1 MMRGSFLYS
10 LHSNGLEPG
19 VTADPSKF
27 HEVYKSKYGKV
38 RIYELLGVD
47 QESKRWVADPKNRI
61 CDAPG
66 SWFCRGQYPPALAS
80 VLSSKRDF
88 AQLEDFNRRGAS
100 RDEDYQRQYFENM
113 NNPELARMKAL
124 HNPNMYDRL
133 LQSNKPKRED
143 IDATNSKWEDTEH
156 TTLLWS
162 IITRGDLDELQALL
176 EKVPLAAYVRS
187 SDGRGPM
194 WWAMESRKQ
203 EIVKFLIGYGLSYE
217 DKDKY
222 GLTPVD
228 LLSISKTGDSSS
240 NPIYANIKPEQD
252 L

>member
-1 MMRGSFLYS
+1 MMRASFLYS

-19 VTADPSKF
+19 VVADPSKF
-27 HEVYKSKYGKV
+27 KEVYKSKYGKV

-47 QESKRWVADPKNRI
+47 QESKRWVANPTNRK
-61 CDAPG
+61 CDVLG

-80 VLSSKRDF
+80 VLSKKKDF
-88 AQLEDFNRRGAS
+88 AQLEDFNRGATK
-100 RDEDYQRQYFENM
+100 DEDYQRQYFENM
-113 NNPELARMKAL
+113 NNPEMAKMKAL
-124 HNPNMYDRL
+124 HNHNNDGRL
-133 LQSNKPKRED
+133 MQTKPKKED
-143 IDATNSKWEDTEH
+143 IDATNSRWEDTEY
-156 TTLLWS
+156 TTLLWN
-162 IITRGDLDELQALL
+162 IISRGDIGELQALL

-203 EIVKFLIGYGLSYE
+203 DIVKFLIAYGLSYE

-222 GLTPVD
+222 GFTPVD
-228 LLSISKTGDSSS
+228 LLGTSNTGDGSSS
-240 NPIYANIKPEQD
+240 PTFATIKPERD